1 MVHNLQNYCS
11 SRTASALSLPKRK
24 LATYNIV
31 RVSDARLIN
40 MRVFCTFYTRI
51 IEYAVRG
58 LVIFF

>member
-1 MVHNLQNYCS
+1 MVENLQNYCC
-11 SRTASALSLPKRK
+11 SRTASALFLPKRK
-24 LATYNIV
+24 LETHNIV
-31 RVSDARLIN
+31 RVRDDRLIN